1 MRAILSG
8 MNRPT
13 ARVLALLEILQAGG
27 TRTVAELADR
37 LGVDERTVRRYI
49 GHLIDLDVPVRS
61 VRGRYGGYRLAP
73 GYRMPPLMLTDEEAL
88 AVLLGLV
95 AGRRAGLVTTS
106 VAAAESAAA
115 KVRRVLPEA
124 LGRRL
129 DALLATAD
137 FTAPARPVVVPGTD
151 VLLMFAEAARDRR
164 PVAIGY
170 TGWKGRRSERTV
182 HPYGIVAH
190 SGRWYVTGADSAS
203 GEVRMFR
210 LDRIETATV
219 LPGSF
224 EVPEGFDPAARVLSG
239 LAGVPYLH
247 EVSLRVRGTVDQVR
261 HRLPPGLATVTELP
275 AGSAR
280 ETAQA
285 AAGDARPTG
294 ADARPG
300 GGMTEHAPGT
310 APPGGTTEHTR
321 GTAPPGSGTADTTG
335 DAAQHTTSTTRPAD
349 GAEEAAGGAA
359 PHTGG
364 AARHAG
370 PPAGAGEGEGG
381 GWVRVR
387 LRAERLEWVPS
398 VLAWLDLP
406 FVIEYP
412 DALRD
417 HVHAL
422 ARRLATGADTV
433 LDGAEGARTG
443 GAGTGSRPA

>member
-1 MRAILSG
+1 

-285 AAGDARPTG
+285 AAGDVRPAG

-300 GGMTEHAPGT
+300 GGTAEHPRGP
-310 APPGGTTEHTR
+310 APPGGTTEHTP
-321 GTAPPGSGTADTTG
+321 GTAPPGSDTADTTD

-349 GAEEAAGGAA
+349 GTEQAAGGAA
-359 PHTGG
+359 PHTGS
-364 AARHAG
+364 AAQHAG